1 MYIRK
6 KATLKKD
13 IAKKIIC
20 AVMVVICVN
29 GILSSCYKAP
39 DYFTTEYCMEQYD
52 ETMPNLVCL
61 KTKNRTDDVI
71 NNIWFYSIKGVSIDE
86 FIVYNRLYNLFF
98 GDWNVV
104 RNKECEINPITDW
117 EVRRVCINRLRKQ
130 DIKIDDEEVIEE
142 ILSAARSFELY
153 YTKPI
158 EEDSSEEN
166 INRIEKNN
174 EAIQENPRY
183 YYYRSEL
190 SEDTKSSIYALN
202 IYFKGYWY
210 LKWKAEILVLN
221 DGKCYI
227 CRNFKC
233 NAKEIFEEEI
243 AGHISTYYYY
253 YYVGEKFDQYMSE
266 TMDN

>member
-39 DYFTTEYCMEQYD
+39 DYFTTEYCMEQYN

-61 KTKNRTDDVI
+61 KTQDRTDDVI
-71 NNIWFYSIKGVSIDE
+71 DNIRFFNIKGVSIDE
-86 FIVYNRLYNLFF
+86 FALLKCYFLYQSTLF
-98 GDWNVV
+98 VV
-104 RNKECEINPITDW
+104 RNRESEINPITDW
-117 EVRRVCINRLRKQ
+117 EVRRVCINRLRTQ

-183 YYYRSEL
+183 YYRSEL
-190 SEDTKSSIYALN
+190 SEETKSSSYDLN
-202 IYFKGYWY
+202 IYFKDYRY
-210 LKWKAEILVLN
+210 IKWKAEILVLN

-227 CRNFKC
+227 YRDYKYNT
-233 NAKEIFEEEI
+233 KEVIQDVRD
-243 AGHISTYYYY
+243 GPRYCYYI
-253 YYVGEKFDQYMSE
+253 GEKFDQYMSE
-266 TMDN
+266 AMDNK